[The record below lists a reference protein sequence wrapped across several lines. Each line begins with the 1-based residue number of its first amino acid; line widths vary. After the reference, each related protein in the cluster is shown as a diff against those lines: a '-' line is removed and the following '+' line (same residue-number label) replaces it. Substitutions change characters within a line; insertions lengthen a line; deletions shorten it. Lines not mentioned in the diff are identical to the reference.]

1 MLWLF
6 SIRGCLKN
14 FYFQFFS
21 LILGSRASNA
31 LTLRYKEE
39 RIQNSIFV
47 LQQPLSKGGA
57 LCFHT
62 KEGFKGWL
70 TSICF
75 VCCVLLKQ
83 LVGEEY
89 EIKEIGS
96 IGMKRTSEAGDR
108 RMENLEYRRKCCTR
122 N

>member
-1 MLWLF
+1 MLSRWD
-6 SIRGCLKN
+6 IKKREYKTA
-14 FYFQFFS
+14 FF
-21 LILGSRASNA
+21 
-31 LTLRYKEE
+31 
-39 RIQNSIFV
+39 
-47 LQQPLSKGGA
+47 LQKPLCKGGA

-70 TSICF
+70 TLISF

-108 RMENLEYRRKCCTR
+108 RMENLEYRRKCYTR